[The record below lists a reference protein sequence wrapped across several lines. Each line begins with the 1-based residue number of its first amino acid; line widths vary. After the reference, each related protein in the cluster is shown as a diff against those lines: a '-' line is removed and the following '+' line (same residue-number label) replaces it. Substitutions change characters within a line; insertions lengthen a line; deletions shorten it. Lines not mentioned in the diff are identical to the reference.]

1 MSSYTIQPYRLG
13 DGDNVDVIA
22 NVNTS
27 FTDLEAVK
35 ATAIALVKALIA
47 DGVRILQADDI
58 VWQSSGNEDGE
69 N

>member
-1 MSSYTIQPYRLG
+1 MKSFTIQPYRLG
-13 DGDNVDVIA
+13 NGDNVVVIA

-35 ATAIALVKALIA
+35 ATAVALVKALTA
-47 DGVRILQADDI
+47 DGVRVVQADDI
-58 VWQSSGNEDGE
+58 VWTSGNEDGE